1 MHSVARTVDLMRANP
16 GSRGLVPP
24 NGGLLTKHALCIYS
38 TTPPEKPF
46 AWANLQAEVDAMP
59 RRDVAVDH
67 DGSATVE
74 SYVVM
79 YDAAGSPEKAHAACL
94 LDDGRRT
101 WANVT
106 DLDTVG
112 AMMREEFCGRSGTI
126 DGDGGLTIN

>member
-1 MHSVARTVDLMRANP
+1 MCSQLRKGIWPLLFKMPAMSLFIDHLRARNGKLLMPLGAD
-16 GSRGLVPP
+16 
-24 NGGLLTKHALCIYS
+24 AL
-38 TTPPEKPF
+38 PEAQIMMF
-46 AWANLQAEVDAMP
+46 ERWI
-59 RRDVAVDH
+59 
-67 DGSATVE
+67 
-74 SYVVM
+74 
-79 YDAAGSPEKAHAACL
+79 AAGSPEKAHAACL

>member
-1 MHSVARTVDLMRANP
+1 MV
-16 GSRGLVPP
+16 
-24 NGGLLTKHALCIYS
+24 I
-38 TTPPEKPF
+38 
-46 AWANLQAEVDAMP
+46 
-59 RRDVAVDH
+59 DH

-79 YDAAGSPEKAHAACL
+79 YSQDGSPQVAHTACL

-112 AMMREEFCGRSGTI
+112 AMMKEEFCGRSGTI
-126 DGDGGLTIN
+126 DGEGGLRLN